1 MLEKNYLEGA
11 ELEMTKMDNKS
22 NLSTVVRDSMK
33 GRITN
38 LCHDNKTFKWN
49 RKLVAQNKA

>member
-11 ELEMTKMDNKS
+11 ELEMTKMDDKS
-22 NLSTVVRDSMK
+22 NLTVVRDSME

-38 LCHDNKTFKWN
+38 LCHDTKTFK
-49 RKLVAQNKA
+49 